1 MEGREKMA
9 TTIKE
14 ISRDTIIGDVLELHP
29 GAVKVIEKYFGSGC
43 FTCPGIKMESIALG
57 ATMHGLDPKAI
68 VNELKQL
75 EAE

>member
-1 MEGREKMA
+1 MA

-14 ISRDTIIGDVLELHP
+14 VTRDTIIGDALELHP

-43 FTCPGIKMESIALG
+43 FSCPGIKMENIAFG
-57 ATMHGLDPKAI
+57 ETMHGLDPEVI

-75 EAE
+75 ERE